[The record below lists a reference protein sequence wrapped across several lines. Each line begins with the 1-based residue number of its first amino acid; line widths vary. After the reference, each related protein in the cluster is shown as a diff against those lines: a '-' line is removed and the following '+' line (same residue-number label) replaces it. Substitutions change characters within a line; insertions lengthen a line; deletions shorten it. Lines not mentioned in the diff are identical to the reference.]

1 MYCTSHP
8 RGSQINPKCRATHLV
23 NGLSHGRKSFTT
35 RVIDKEHVN
44 AILGSLGVPK
54 HKIVKGIPHSCGILG
69 CGLSHALAVAE
80 CIDSNATSCAI
91 FEDDFELVRDPEEA
105 KIAVE
110 RFFQSEPP
118 SWEVLMLRAHAV
130 MPSSP
135 SPDFSHLDVINATL
149 TASGYII
156 HRSFAPKILETFMEA
171 SYRLNE
177 SNCSQA
183 EYAHDVLWK
192 RLQQS
197 GKWFALKPLIG
208 KQRASYSDIEKRHVD
223 YNVRRQL

>member
-1 MYCTSHP
+1 M
-8 RGSQINPKCRATHLV
+8 
-23 NGLSHGRKSFTT
+23 
-35 RVIDKEHVN
+35 IDKEHVN
-44 AILGSLGVPK
+44 AVFGSPGVSK
-54 HKIVKGIPHSCGILG
+54 HKVVKGIPHSCGILG

-80 CIDSNATSCAI
+80 CIDSNATTCAI

-105 KIAVE
+105 KVAVE

-118 SWEVLMLRAHAV
+118 SWEVLMLSAHAV

-135 SPDFSHLDVINATL
+135 SPDFSHLDVINVAL

-156 HRSFAPKILETFMEA
+156 QRSFALKILVIFMEA

-177 SNCSQA
+177 SNCSRA

-197 GKWFALKPLIG
+197 GK
-208 KQRASYSDIEKRHVD
+208 
-223 YNVRRQL
+223 